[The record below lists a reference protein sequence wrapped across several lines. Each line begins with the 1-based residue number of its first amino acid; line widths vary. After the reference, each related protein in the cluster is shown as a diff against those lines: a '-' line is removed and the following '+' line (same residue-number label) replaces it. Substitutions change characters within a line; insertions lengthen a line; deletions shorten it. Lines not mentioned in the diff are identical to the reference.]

1 MSVLKRVEEAY
12 LEVLRFII
20 IAAAS
25 LLLIGAMVVAGLAA
39 NNWSQHGPSGEQATA
54 PITPEDVTN
63 KVIAAKADAP
73 ASTEKP
79 VLDAAKAKAQ
89 VDPNEPLHERTAT
102 AIVNF
107 VTKYGKGA
115 ETIDKP
121 SVLEVTREKSQQ
133 YRDATVSADFA
144 QGLAI
149 TMEKALSDP
158 KVIQLVELP
167 TVPAKPAA
175 AASTPAPGTEEVIES
190 SLEQPVA
197 RPFKESPIGI
207 VNDVLGTYV
216 RLFAEKIEKKAQEKA
231 QAELDEVTRKATAMT
246 QIYIAGA
253 AFGAFLLLVFISIV
267 VKIERNLR
275 ALTPV
280 GRVTEV
286 GPLLP

>member
-1 MSVLKRVEEAY
+1 M
-12 LEVLRFII
+12 
-20 IAAAS
+20 
-25 LLLIGAMVVAGLAA
+25 
-39 NNWSQHGPSGEQATA
+39 
-54 PITPEDVTN
+54 
-63 KVIAAKADAP
+63 AK
-73 ASTEKP
+73 
-79 VLDAAKAKAQ
+79 L
-89 VDPNEPLHERTAT
+89 
-102 AIVNF
+102 
-107 VTKYGKGA
+107 GA
-115 ETIDKP
+115 ETIDKA
-121 SVLEVTREKSQQ
+121 SVLEVTRAKSQQ
-133 YRDATVSADFA
+133 YRDATVAADFA

-149 TMEKALSDP
+149 TMGKALADP

-167 TVPAKPAA
+167 TVPAKPVA
-175 AASTPAPGTEEVIES
+175 AASTPAPGTEEVMES

-280 GRVTEV
+280 ARVTEA
-286 GPLLP
+286 GPLTP